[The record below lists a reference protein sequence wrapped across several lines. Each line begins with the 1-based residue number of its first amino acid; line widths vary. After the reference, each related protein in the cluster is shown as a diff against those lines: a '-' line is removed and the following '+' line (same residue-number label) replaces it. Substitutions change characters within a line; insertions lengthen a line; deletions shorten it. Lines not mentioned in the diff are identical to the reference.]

1 MRQCTN
7 VLMDEWLIKQCDNL
21 LGAYAW
27 CRMVLAHWHIST
39 LAHCHISTLKKYKL
53 KEKVVCLRKESFLPH
68 LSRA

>member
-53 KEKVVCLRKESFLPH
+53 
-68 LSRA
+68 